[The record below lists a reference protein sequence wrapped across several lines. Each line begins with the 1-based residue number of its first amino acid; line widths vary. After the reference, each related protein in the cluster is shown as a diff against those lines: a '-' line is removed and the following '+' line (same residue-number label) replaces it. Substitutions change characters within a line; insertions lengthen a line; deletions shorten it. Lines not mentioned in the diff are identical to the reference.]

1 MANHSPI
8 TMNTS
13 ALISYSVIALL
24 GLSASVSWAKDSKES
39 AIERFDG
46 NNNFYIEGK
55 EVAALKKAYQEEKQS
70 ALQVYDS
77 DRDGTLSDKEIAAIR
92 IHKPTPEPKKIPN
105 AGKKPRK
112 FIGNKNNNNNN
123 KKK

>member
-1 MANHSPI
+1 
-8 TMNTS
+8 MNTS
-13 ALISYSVIALL
+13 ALFHYSAIALL
-24 GLSASVSWAKDSKES
+24 SLSASVSFAKDSKDSKES

-92 IHKPTPEPKKIPN
+92 IHKPSPEPKKIPN
-105 AGKKPRK
+105 DGKKPRR
-112 FIGNKNNNNNN
+112 FMGNKNNNNNN